1 MYSDT
6 VATYKQI
13 YGVTFQPPT
22 FEEWLVSCNQPVTL
36 NPQYASQPYHFIP
49 TQQCSPQQPTQINQ
63 QCSSHQPT
71 QMHQQA
77 QVLSQTRQ
85 QTIITS
91 QSEGSRESNW
101 GAEETRILV
110 HAWRDKYAII
120 QSPNSDLAWTCI
132 STEVNKSKKA
142 SEQKRGVESCKAK
155 IKRLKMEYNTAK
167 DNNSA
172 RKTGTAAIFP
182 KFYDIFDELLST
194 RDTTTR
200 PFLDET
206 GKKGLDQTRASK
218 RKSSGSKFDTFLE
231 KTMKM
236 MEDSEIRQEK
246 FLERFFDKQAEMEK
260 KERELERKQGLE
272 LAKLF
277 ALRQNKD
284 S

>member
-1 MYSDT
+1 MYTDT

-22 FEEWLVSCNQPVTL
+22 FAEWLVSFNQPVTI

-49 TQQCSPQQPTQINQ
+49 TQQSSSQQPTQINRQ
-63 QCSSHQPT
+63 STSHQTT
-71 QMHQQA
+71 QMHQQSE
-77 QVLSQTRQ
+77 VLSGQ
-85 QTIITS
+85 QTTITS
-91 QSEGSRESNW
+91 RSEGSRESNW

-110 HAWRDKYAII
+110 HAWREKYAII

-132 STEVNKSKKA
+132 CEEVNKSKKA
-142 SEQKRGVESCKAK
+142 SDQKRGIESCKAK
-155 IKRLKMEYNTAK
+155 IKRLKIEYNNAK
-167 DNNSA
+167 DNNSE

-182 KFYDIFDELLST
+182 KFYDIFDEILST

-206 GKKGLDQTRASK
+206 GKKGHDQTKAPK
-218 RKSSGSKFDTFLE
+218 RKSSGSKFDNFLE

-236 MEDSEIRQEK
+236 MEESEIRQEQ

-260 KERELERKQGLE
+260 KERELERKHSLE

-277 ALRQNKD
+277 APTQNKD